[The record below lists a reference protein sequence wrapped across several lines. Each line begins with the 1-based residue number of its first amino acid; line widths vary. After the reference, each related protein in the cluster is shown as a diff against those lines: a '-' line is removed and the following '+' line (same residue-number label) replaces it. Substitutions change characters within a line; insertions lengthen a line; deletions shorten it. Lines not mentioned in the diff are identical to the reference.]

1 MLTSMLTH
9 ILTFVDINIILL
21 YMMVFPV
28 VPVLLE
34 VHVQTYPHC
43 SKGKI
48 CSHLP
53 SFSLS
58 LSLSHTHTH
67 THTHTDGHRDQH
79 THIHRH
85 THTHTFTHSHTHTHI
100 HTNMPQTVRN
110 VTARVCVF
118 VG

>member
-58 LSLSHTHTH
+58 LSLSLSLSHTH
-67 THTHTDGHRDQH
+67 THTHTDKHM
-79 THIHRH
+79 H
-85 THTHTFTHSHTHTHI
+85 THTPFLL
-100 HTNMPQTVRN
+100 
-110 VTARVCVF
+110 F
-118 VG
+118 VHPLWFNITSPWQPSRHLQIGRAHV